1 MAKKVIAANLMD
13 MIELITSR
21 KLQEAVFTQNAPDL
35 QITWDR
41 LPRNVKKRAEILYS
55 HMEDLA
61 KAKKKSLRAQHAN
74 VFRALNTIA
83 LVNADS
89 ANTSEIEKRIQHMP
103 ALKDFYQNS
112 FTRYDLPLGPH
123 KTANL
128 VAFINV
134 VMFSE
139 KGSQVGAEAQ
149 SIWDDLL
156 ASATAALDATKHD
169 RFKLMPPQADFD
181 RTHGLA
187 TFEDDL
193 RVTVST
199 KFREQEY
206 LVMAACE
213 TVDTH
218 VRYLVKTTPLDHDVA
233 KVVRDKEGKRK
244 FENRPDDNAE
254 AFEILYFEHHNRIEI
269 SRPRIISTRE
279 IAHMFATK
287 VLGTRLDER
296 KKRYYDEPLQIF
308 KTRECMGIII
318 LPQEN
323 VARHDSL
330 WIQEIVLA
338 PVQESHIEDP
348 DSHSDGIQFI
358 ERTAVTYRGDET
370 HSVFDEI
377 DALLDAQKF
386 PQSRRRII
394 SARVVVRLHKVEKIG
409 GKLLAEIASKTY
421 SIHISERH
429 FTIEGRNKIHDPL
442 LLELFDRLQVDWGFE
457 GLTPDEHKT
466 SKGQVSVKGERDGEE
481 DGYDL
486 FGNI

>member
-1 MAKKVIAANLMD
+1 MAKKVIAANLLD

-21 KLQEAVFTQNAPDL
+21 KLEEAVFTQNAPDL
-35 QITWDR
+35 QINWDR

-55 HMEDLA
+55 HMEDIA
-61 KAKKKSLRAQHAN
+61 KAKKKTLRAQHAN

-89 ANTSEIEKRIQHMP
+89 ANTAEIEKRIQHTT
-103 ALKDFYQNS
+103 ALKSFYLNS
-112 FTRYDLPLGPH
+112 FARYDLPLGSH

-134 VMFSE
+134 VMLSE

-169 RFKLMPPQADFD
+169 RFKLLPPQAGFD

-193 RVTVST
+193 RLTVST

-218 VRYLVKTTPLDHDVA
+218 MRYLVKTTPLDHDVA

-254 AFEILYFEHHNRIEI
+254 AFEILYFEHHNRLEI
-269 SRPRIISTRE
+269 SRPRIISTHE
-279 IAHMFATK
+279 IAEMFATK

-308 KTRECMGIII
+308 KSRECMQKII
-318 LPQEN
+318 LPPEN

-330 WIQEIVLA
+330 WVQEIVLA

-348 DSHSDGIQFI
+348 DTHSDEIQLT
-358 ERTAVTYRGDET
+358 ERTPVTYRGDEIR
-370 HSVFDEI
+370 SVFDEI
-377 DALLDAQKF
+377 DELLDAQKF
-386 PQSRRRII
+386 PRSRRKII
-394 SARVVVRLHKVEKIG
+394 RARVAVRLHKVEEFD
-409 GKLLAEIASKTY
+409 GKLLTGIASKTY
-421 SIHISERH
+421 AIHISERH
-429 FTIEGRNKIHDPL
+429 FTIEGRNKIHDPRL
-442 LLELFDRLQVDWGFE
+442 LAFFDQLQVDWGFE

-466 SKGQVSVKGERDGEE
+466 SKGQASVKGERKGEE
-481 DGYDL
+481 DGDDL